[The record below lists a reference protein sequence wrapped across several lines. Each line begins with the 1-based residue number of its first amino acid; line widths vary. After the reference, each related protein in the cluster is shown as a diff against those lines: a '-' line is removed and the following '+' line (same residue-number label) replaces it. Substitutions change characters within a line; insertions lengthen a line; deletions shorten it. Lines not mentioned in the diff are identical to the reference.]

1 MNRPLAG
8 KIQRQI
14 SLLLLP
20 ALLLAGCAPSY
31 IGKTRE
37 EIVDVIAAEYRKKP
51 GPIYIRVSPTANAV
65 FNDPREILDPNRT
78 WGRDMRKL
86 DQWGI
91 LPYEKPLIDG
101 SYFTLLTFKNNRVVK
116 EEECWGG
123 GYGFLLPFLYLVTYP
138 FFIIGLF
145 PH

>member
-8 KIQRQI
+8 KIQRRI

-37 EIVDVIAAEYRKKP
+37 EIVGIIAAEYRKKP

-65 FNDPREILDPNRT
+65 FDDPGEILDPNRT

-91 LPYEKPLIDG
+91 LPYEKPLVDG
-101 SYFTLLTFKNNRVVK
+101 SYFTLLTFRNDRVVK
-116 EEECWGG
+116 EEECRGG
-123 GYGFLLPFLYLVTYP
+123 GYGFLHILLFSLLYLRP
-138 FFIIGLF
+138 LF
-145 PH
+145 GP